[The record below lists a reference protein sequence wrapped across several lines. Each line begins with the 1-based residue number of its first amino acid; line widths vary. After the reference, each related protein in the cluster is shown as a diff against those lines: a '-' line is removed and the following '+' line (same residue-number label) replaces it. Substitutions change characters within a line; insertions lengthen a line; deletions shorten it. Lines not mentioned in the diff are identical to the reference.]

1 MNDPSLLYT
10 PESFTEVHLDNIG
23 DQISNAILDAMLAQD
38 PLTWRIELQVT
49 RTIGEVETLSL
60 ADGTI
65 GASVLQ
71 DQQPVAPV
79 PKAILRRSFTW
90 ETSARSRFR

>member
-60 ADGTI
+60 ADGTWCQRAAGPAAG
-65 GASVLQ
+65 GAS
-71 DQQPVAPV
+71 
-79 PKAILRRSFTW
+79 S
-90 ETSARSRFR
+90 

>member
-1 MNDPSLLYT
+1 MSGLTFINDPSVLYT

-49 RTIGEVETLSL
+49 RTIGEVET
-60 ADGTI
+60 
-65 GASVLQ
+65 
-71 DQQPVAPV
+71 
-79 PKAILRRSFTW
+79 ILRGSFTG
-90 ETSARSRFR
+90 ETSVRSRFRKLMAVNMSRFFAIP